1 MKIRCLHII
10 SILIALTIS
19 PRTFSNTG
27 NKSPRKI
34 VLSDNW
40 YIRQS
45 GELRQTGVAISS
57 IPFSPEDWF
66 KASVPATVMGILTAN
81 GLYNDIF
88 VGENYKSIDARQF
101 DESWWFRKEF
111 VLPITK
117 TSEHITLHFDGINY
131 RANIWLNGRLIAS
144 RDSVSG
150 TFRQFEFDITGLVY
164 ENGNVLAV
172 EVFRAQ
178 AGDLNLGF
186 VDWNPRPLDEN
197 MGIWRPVYIE
207 ITGEVDIKN
216 STVQTIVDTTTLNE
230 AWLTVKTTLVNKSQ
244 LTIQG
249 VVSGNFENNIFNYPV
264 TMQPGETKEIS
275 LSPAEIPALHVL
287 NPRLWWCNNLG
298 EPEMY
303 DLSLQFTTSDRITDS
318 VKISF
323 GIRQVG
329 SYINEAGHKGFT
341 LNGRKVLIKGAGWTD
356 DIFLRDTK
364 GSLETQIRYVKHMNL
379 NTIRLESFWGTSHD
393 LYDLCDK
400 YGIIIMAGW
409 SCQWEWEEYFGKPC
423 DEFGGIKSEEEM
435 DLAVES
441 LRDQILWLRHHPSI
455 FVWLLGSD
463 KLPRP
468 TLEQRYKN
476 LLGELDDRPYLLS
489 AGTRVSEV
497 SGPTGVK
504 MNGPYE
510 YVAPVYWY
518 MDTINGGAFGFNTET
533 GPGAQIPQSES
544 LKKMI
549 PADSLWPTGKAW
561 DYHCTHSLQGFNT
574 MDVTTR
580 MIENRYGKSSGIDE
594 FLKKAD
600 AQSYEAMR
608 AMFEAFRGRL
618 PKTTGIIQWMLNAA
632 WPSIYWHLYD
642 YYLLPTSAY
651 YAVRKANEPMQLI
664 YDYNNNTV
672 IAVNESRSDAVN
684 LKADIKLFDIKS
696 NVLLQKEINFSI
708 GSNKSEKIIGLNPIS
723 THGFLDLKLMDSH
736 DKLISQNFYWLSKEQ
751 DVFDWDKTTWAYTP
765 LKEFAD
771 FNWLDT
777 LAQTSVSASCVYTET
792 GENFELTTTIA
803 NLSDK
808 IAFLINPA
816 LTDESG
822 IQVSPV
828 FWDDNYFS
836 LLPGEKRN
844 IRSLVA
850 KSAIKTAKQK
860 LIISGWN
867 IETQTIQLTA
877 D

>member
-1 MKIRCLHII
+1 M
-10 SILIALTIS
+10 
-19 PRTFSNTG
+19 
-27 NKSPRKI
+27 

-40 YIRQS
+40 YIRKS
-45 GELRQTGVAISS
+45 GELQQTGVALSS
-57 IPFSPEDWF
+57 VSYKPENWY

-81 GLYNDIF
+81 GLYNDLF
-88 VGENYKSIDARQF
+88 VGENYKSIDTRQF

-111 VLPITK
+111 ELPVTK
-117 TSEHITLHFDGINY
+117 AGEHITLHFDGINY
-131 RANIWLNGRLIAS
+131 RANIWLNGILIAS

-150 TFRQFEFDITGLVY
+150 TFRQFEFDITGLVH
-164 ENGNVLAV
+164 ENGNILAV

-186 VDWNPRPLDEN
+186 VDWNPRPADEN

-207 ITGEVDIKN
+207 ITGEVNMKN
-216 STVQTIVDTTTLNE
+216 TTVQTIVDTLSLKE

-249 VVSGNFENNIFNYPV
+249 FVSGNLENNVFNFPV
-264 TMQPGETKEIS
+264 TLQAGETKEIS
-275 LSPAEIPALHVL
+275 LSPAEIPALYVL

-303 DLSLQFTTSDRITDS
+303 DLSLQFTTSGRITDS

-329 SYINEAGHKGFT
+329 SYTNAAGHKGFT

-364 GSLETQIRYVKHMNL
+364 NSLETQIRYVKHMNL

-400 YGIIIMAGW
+400 YGIMIMAGW

-441 LRDQILWLRHHPSI
+441 LRDQILWLRRHPSI

-468 TLEQRYKN
+468 KLEQRYKN
-476 LLGELDDRPYLLS
+476 LLGEIDDRPYLLS
-489 AGTRVSEV
+489 AGTRVSEL

-533 GPGAQIPQSES
+533 GPGAQIPQFES
-544 LKKMI
+544 IKKMI
-549 PADSLWPTGKAW
+549 PADKLWPAGKAW

-574 MDVTTR
+574 MEVTTR
-580 MIENRYGKSSGIDE
+580 MIENRYGMSSGIDG
-594 FLKKAD
+594 FMKKAD

-608 AMFEAFRGRL
+608 AMFEAFRARL

-642 YYLLPTSAY
+642 YYLLPTPAY
-651 YAVRKANEPMQLI
+651 YAVRKANEPLQLI
-664 YDYNNNTV
+664 YDYSNNTV
-672 IAVNESRSDAVN
+672 IAVNETSLDVEDI
-684 LKADIKLFDIKS
+684 KATIKLFDLNS
-696 NVLLQKEINFSI
+696 NVLFQKEVNFTIS
-708 GSNKSEKIIGLNPIS
+708 SNKSEKIIGLNPVS
-723 THGFLDLKLMDSH
+723 AHGFLDLKLMDSH
-736 DKLISQNFYWLSKEQ
+736 DKLISQNFYWLSKGQ

-771 FNWLDT
+771 FTWLDT
-777 LAQTSVSASCVYTET
+777 LSQTSVSASCVYVET

-803 NLSDK
+803 NQGNK

-816 LTDESG
+816 LTNESG
-822 IQVSPV
+822 DQVSPV

-844 IRSLVA
+844 IRCLVP
-850 KSAIKTAKQK
+850 KSSIKTAKHK
-860 LIISGWN
+860 LVISGWN
-867 IETQTIQLTA
+867 IETQTLSLTA